1 MHLVAALAT
10 ILSLLMPASAQVRA
24 GDPPSRGAPEIA
36 PDSLADD
43 LELIRAAAAS
53 RMLGAPADS
62 AVVTILEF
70 FDYACST
77 CQNFH
82 RERSD
87 SLKALVGPDVALH
100 LHSYVLPRLIRGYPA
115 AEAALCAGGV
125 GGREGYAAMHDRLM
139 RTAAEWREAP
149 DGPELFTAWA
159 GDLGLDV
166 DRFMDCI
173 ARDVPSPLVVA
184 DAQMAA
190 RYGVG
195 GTPTF
200 VFLPR
205 GATDL
210 GDAEVFYGNEPM
222 ARFRDALAAARSRAR

>member
-10 ILSLLMPASAQVRA
+10 ILALHIPAPAQILA
-24 GDPPSRGAPEIA
+24 GGHPSREVTETAN
-36 PDSLADD
+36 DSLDDD

-53 RMLGAPADS
+53 RMLGPSADS
-62 AVVTILEF
+62 ATVTILEF

-82 RERSD
+82 RERGD

-125 GGREGYAAMHDRLM
+125 GGRDGYAAMHDRLM
-139 RTAAEWREAP
+139 RTASDWRQAL
-149 DGPELFTAWA
+149 DGPELFTVWA
-159 GDLGLDV
+159 GELGLDV
-166 DRFMDCI
+166 ERFTDCI

-190 RYGVG
+190 RYAVG

-210 GDAEVFYGNEPM
+210 DEAEVFYGNEPM